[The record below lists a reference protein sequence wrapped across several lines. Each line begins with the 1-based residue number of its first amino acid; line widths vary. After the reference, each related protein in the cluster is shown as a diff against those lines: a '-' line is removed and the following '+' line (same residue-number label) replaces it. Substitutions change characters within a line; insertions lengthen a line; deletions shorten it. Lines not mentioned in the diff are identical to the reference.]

1 MTGELSAD
9 HVYLNTTE
17 FSSMPNVNQSII
29 STVTYDDHYSSYD
42 TNGQSII
49 RVSITKTSPE
59 LTLGISNP
67 SFQDTIAPRY
77 LLSVI
82 HPPGQVPIT
91 ERDFDWQTTRETKW
105 LYGNI
110 ATTTKIKTASR
121 LGAPIPVLLWQ
132 LKRVNL
138 RLSSFSSN
146 AEGSTRLLCDLC
158 SKFQIFSPREN
169 HHLRNQGCSM
179 CLQKVNLIDTTCLV
193 SL

>member
-1 MTGELSAD
+1 M
-9 HVYLNTTE
+9 
-17 FSSMPNVNQSII
+17 I
-29 STVTYDDHYSSYD
+29 STITYDDHYSSFD

-49 RVSITKTSPE
+49 RVNNTSKHPNILRE
-59 LTLGISNP
+59 NFSSYFI
-67 SFQDTIAPRY
+67 FQEAIVPRY

-82 HPPGQVPIT
+82 HPPGQVPVT
-91 ERDFDWQTTRETKW
+91 ERNFDWQTTRETKW

-110 ATTTKIKTASR
+110 ATPTKIKTASR

-138 RLSSFSSN
+138 RLSSYSSN

-158 SKFQIFSPREN
+158 SKFQIFSPRTN

-179 CLQKVNLIDTTCLV
+179 CLQKINLVDTTCLV
-193 SL
+193 RLLIRNNLIGLLI

>member
-1 MTGELSAD
+1 M
-9 HVYLNTTE
+9 
-17 FSSMPNVNQSII
+17 
-29 STVTYDDHYSSYD
+29 
-42 TNGQSII
+42 
-49 RVSITKTSPE
+49 
-59 LTLGISNP
+59 
-67 SFQDTIAPRY
+67 PRY

-82 HPPGQVPIT
+82 HPPGQVPVT
-91 ERDFDWQTTRETKW
+91 ERDFNWQTTRETKW

-110 ATTTKIKTASR
+110 ATSTKIKTASR

-158 SKFQIFSPREN
+158 SKFQIFSPRVN

-179 CLQKVNLIDTTCLV
+179 CLQKINLIDTTCLV
-193 SL
+193 SNNPSIKHLFYFKSNNSYFRVLMAVTGSLPAK